1 MTKKILIF
9 SVAYR
14 PFIGGAEVAVE
25 EITKRLAAG
34 GFSFDLLTVNLD
46 GCQKRQE
53 NIGGV
58 NIFRIGKGGLGKLFF
73 PFSAFFLALRLHKKN
88 HYDATWAIMAN
99 YAGFAA
105 LFFKIF
111 EPTAPFILTLQE
123 GDPLAEIKRKVWFV
137 SPLFKMIFRRAD
149 KVTAISD
156 YLARWGKKMGAKN
169 VEIVPNGVN
178 IEKFK
183 NQKSKIKIEELRK
196 KLGFERDDTVLIT
209 TGRLVKKNGV
219 EDIIAA
225 LKFLPEKVKLLIV
238 GIGELEESLKSKVQN
253 RVQFVG
259 FVQPEK
265 LPEYLWASDIFVR
278 PSLSEGLG
286 NSFIEAMAAG
296 LPIIGTPVGGIP
308 DFLFPPESSRLNLE
322 SGKRFNLVPTGLFC
336 EPNNP
341 QSIAEKVKLLLS
353 DNSLREKI
361 IANAQKLVA
370 EKYDWDLIAE
380 KMRAI
385 L

>member
-1 MTKKILIF
+1 M
-9 SVAYR
+9 
-14 PFIGGAEVAVE
+14 E

>member
-1 MTKKILIF
+1 
-9 SVAYR
+9 
-14 PFIGGAEVAVE
+14 VE

>member
-1 MTKKILIF
+1 M
-9 SVAYR
+9 
-14 PFIGGAEVAVE
+14 E

-149 KVTAISD
+149 SVTAISD

-308 DFLFPPESSRLNLE
+308 DFLKNNE
-322 SGKRFNLVPTGLFC
+322 TGLFC
-336 EPNNP
+336 EPNNV

-361 IANAQKLVA
+361 IGNAQKLVA

>member
-1 MTKKILIF
+1 
-9 SVAYR
+9 
-14 PFIGGAEVAVE
+14 VE
-25 EITKRLAAG
+25 EITKRLAAS

-53 NIGGV
+53 NIDGV
-58 NIFRIGKGGLGKLFF
+58 NIFRMGKGSLGKLFF
-73 PFSAFFLALRLHKKN
+73 PFSAFFLARRLHKKN

-111 EPTAPFILTLQE
+111 EPTVPFILTLQE

-149 KVTAISD
+149 SVTAISD

-169 VEIVPNGVN
+169 VKIVPNGVD
-178 IEKFK
+178 IK
-183 NQKSKIKIEELRK
+183 NFQFPISNFQKDEFRK
-196 KLGFERDDTVLIT
+196 KLGFEKDDVILVT

-238 GIGELEESLKSKVQN
+238 GIGELEESLKSKVQSYPPEADQPGAGKLQN
-253 RVQFVG
+253 RVRFVG

-308 DFLFPPESSRLNLE
+308 DFLFDPSSRLNLGSSE
-322 SGKRFNLVPTGLFC
+322 RFNLYGQTGLFC

-341 QSIAEKVKLLLS
+341 QGIAEKVKLLLT
-353 DNSLREKI
+353 DNSFRQKI
-361 IANAQKLVA
+361 ITNAQKLVA
-370 EKYDWDLIAE
+370 EKYNWNLLAQNIGKIIANLT
-380 KMRAI
+380 K
-385 L
+385 

>member
-1 MTKKILIF
+1 M
-9 SVAYR
+9 
-14 PFIGGAEVAVE
+14 E
-25 EITKRLAAG
+25 EITKRLAAR

-53 NIGGV
+53 NIAGV

-111 EPTAPFILTLQE
+111 EPTVPFILTLQE

-361 IANAQKLVA
+361 IGNAQKLVA